1 MSGRTSGARPG
12 RAGARA
18 LAALAAL
25 AALVPVLWLGGCA
38 QPAKPMYHW
47 GGYERQVYAYL
58 NSDTSTA
65 AEQLGILQAQAEKAR
80 AQQAALPPGFRA
92 HVGLLQ
98 LHLGNPDEA
107 RRQLQAEKAAF
118 AEAAPFMDFL
128 LARLDQR
135 PAAAPAAPGSASPA
149 AKPALPATAASAAKA
164 P

>member
-1 MSGRTSGARPG
+1 MSGRDLRQPGGRGVRLRGG
-12 RAGARA
+12 RAAA
-18 LAALAAL
+18 APVLLAALLL
-25 AALVPVLWLGGCA
+25 AGCA
-38 QPAKPMYHW
+38 QPPKLLYHW
-47 GGYERQVYAYL
+47 EGYERQVYAYL
-58 NSDTSTA
+58 NGDTSSA

-80 AQQAALPPGFRA
+80 ARQAALPPGFRA

-107 RRQLQAEKAAF
+107 RRQLLAEKAAF

-135 PAAAPAAPGSASPA
+135 PAAAPMPAAASAASAASPA
-149 AKPALPATAASAAKA
+149 VPASAAKA